1 MRLASPQSAILSA
14 VIFNALIIVALIPL
28 ALARRALP
36 PARRGGAAAPH
47 PAHLRPGRRR
57 GAVRG
62 HQAHRHA
69 AEPRRARLTEDTL
82 KKELVVALRM
92 TLATFVLTGLVYP
105 LVVTGV
111 AQVLFPWRANGS
123 VVSAQG
129 RVVGSELIGQGFKS
143 PAYFQSRPSAAG
155 TDGYD
160 AANSSG
166 SNLGPTSQ
174 KLRDRVAADVARL
187 RTENPQAPAAVP
199 VELVTTSASGFD
211 PHLSPEAARWQVPR
225 VAAAAAERGR
235 RPRPRRADRGTHLRP
250 AGRASVNVLQ
260 LNLDL
265 DQRFGLPGRQP
276 RVARCCALNLDL
288 DVPTPAVATTPAN

>member
-1 MRLASPQSAILSA
+1 M
-14 VIFNALIIVALIPL
+14 
-28 ALARRALP
+28 
-36 PARRGGAAAPH
+36 
-47 PAHLRPGRRR
+47 
-57 GAVRG
+57 
-62 HQAHRHA
+62 
-69 AEPRRARLTEDTL
+69 
-82 KKELVVALRM
+82 KKELVIALRM
-92 TLATFVLTGLVYP
+92 TLATLVLTGLVYP
-105 LVVTGV
+105 LVVTGL

-155 TDGYD
+155 DGYD

-187 RTENPQAPAAVP
+187 RKENPQAPPEVP
-199 VELVTTSASGFD
+199 AELVTTSASGFD

-225 VAAAAAERGR
+225 VAAARGVSAGEIQSLLDAR
-235 RPRPRRADRGTHLRP
+235 TEPRTLGFLGEPR
-250 AGRASVNVLQ
+250 VNVLL

-265 DQRFGLPGRQP
+265 DQRF
-276 RVARCCALNLDL
+276 
-288 DVPTPAVATTPAN
+288 PAPAPAKAGS